1 MSFRRRLTAIGQ
13 WVAAGQQRDLA
24 SGFRNS
30 RNEQRRRKKSIYFI
44 LMILSLGA

>member
-24 SGFRNS
+24 SGFR